1 MLVALLT
8 AFAAALCYGAGS
20 VLQAVAARGTE
31 SVEGLDPRLLG
42 RLVRSWRYL
51 LGVGLDGLGFVLTL
65 VAVRVLPLF
74 VVQAVVASF
83 LAVTAVLGALFL
95 GMPLTR
101 RDRGALA
108 VVLCGLVLVAASAA
122 EDRTVAVSDVEQ
134 WGVLVA
140 TLLLVALAVPLGR
153 WSGARGAVA
162 LGAVAGLAFGATSV
176 ATRMLPQDL
185 SLDRLRDSLDILLRS
200 PATYAIVI
208 AGALAMLAYSV
219 ALQRG
224 SVTQAT
230 APLVVGE
237 TVLPALVG
245 LLLLGDQSRPGW
257 GPVAALGFVLAV
269 GGAVALARLGELP
282 ARDPAAPGG

>member
-1 MLVALLT
+1 MLLALLT

-31 SVEGLDPRLLG
+31 SVAGLDPRLLG

-108 VVLCGLVLVAASAA
+108 VVLVGLVLVAASAA
-122 EDRTVAVSDVEQ
+122 EDRTVAVSDLEQ
-134 WGVLVA
+134 WGVLAA
-140 TLLLVALAVPLGR
+140 TLLLVVLAVPLGR
-153 WSGARGAVA
+153 WPGARGAVA

-185 SLDRLRDSLDILLRS
+185 SLERLRDSVDILLRS
-200 PATYAIVI
+200 PAAYAIVV
-208 AGALAMLAYSV
+208 AGVLAMLAYSV

-257 GPVAALGFVLAV
+257 GPVAALGFLLAV
-269 GGAVALARLGELP
+269 GGAVGLARLGELP